1 MRAPRPEGRVYA
13 RLGCPLRR
21 PGRKNA
27 RMPVGWAHV
36 EAPCCSLRPGHNN
49 GDLEPHTVTKARLL
63 QPPTSPKGQNAY
75 IGVLEGAHCGLSS
88 QRTGRVGHTT
98 GNRYIAAALGR
109 ARDGGD
115 RNATDGRPF
124 VVRNQIPARIMK
136 PRNRSDRLMALH
148 VVFQDAFGTTG

>member
-1 MRAPRPEGRVYA
+1 MRECTSVGRTWRCHVAACGQVIIMATSSHTLLPRLACYSH
-13 RLGCPLRR
+13 LRR
-21 PGRKNA
+21 QRGK
-27 RMPVGWAHV
+27 
-36 EAPCCSLRPGHNN
+36 
-49 GDLEPHTVTKARLL
+49 
-63 QPPTSPKGQNAY
+63 NAY

-98 GNRYIAAALGR
+98 GNRNIAAALGR